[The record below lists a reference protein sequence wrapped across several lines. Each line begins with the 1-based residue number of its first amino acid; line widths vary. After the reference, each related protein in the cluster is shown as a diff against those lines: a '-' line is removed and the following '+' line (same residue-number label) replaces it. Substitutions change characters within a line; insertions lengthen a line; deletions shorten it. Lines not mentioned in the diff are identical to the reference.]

1 MARRA
6 CWTAVSKPSSLSLQ
20 TPSTVVPP
28 GRAYAIHERDG
39 VLIAVHSQSAA
50 AHDGSRCDLL
60 GHGARKSRAHSGLGQ
75 RVNVKQHKRTGGS
88 AQRAERREHFLLN
101 VIYLADGR
109 KNAVGDFYIV
119 GRRALAAADRGD
131 RGLDLCVYVRHAS
144 YNGHALGKA
153 LLIPAD
159 ALAGGDADNGL
170 VLGDALDYLRHDLG
184 QHLRLDRRE

>member
-28 GRAYAIHERDG
+28 GEHTRFMSAMGCSSLSIAKALLPMTVAVAI
-39 VLIAVHSQSAA
+39 SSAM
-50 AHDGSRCDLL
+50 GRENP
-60 GHGARKSRAHSGLGQ
+60 ARTPASASC
-75 RVNVKQHKRTGGS
+75 VNVKQHKRTGGS